1 MNSIEIRTVTNNRE
15 LKQFIRFYY
24 DLYRGSKYAVPFL
37 FFDEWNTLSRDK
49 NPSFECCDTEYFM
62 AFREGKM
69 VGRVAAIIN
78 KRANE
83 RWNRREVRFGWFDF
97 VDDIEV
103 SRALLQA
110 VEDWGRSQGMNE
122 IVGPLGFTDM
132 DREGMLVEGFEE
144 LATVYINYNYP
155 YYPKHMEQ
163 LGGWKKDNDY
173 MEYKVK
179 VPEVVPDKFA
189 KLSEMIEK
197 RYNLHPRKFTSH
209 ELLEEGMGRYIF
221 HLINDTYK
229 DLYGYSELSE
239 HQIDQLVDAY
249 IKKADLNL
257 VTGVVDGNADNK
269 LIGFG
274 ITFPS
279 FARAMQKSHNGS
291 LWPITWW
298 RVLRALKWHKTDT
311 VDLLLIGVLPEYRA
325 KGANALIFNDLIQ
338 QFQRYGFKWA
348 EAMQQMETNTGVQS
362 HWQYLESRQHRR
374 HRCFCKKMK

>member
-1 MNSIEIRTVTNNRE
+1 MHPRKQKVMNSIEIRTVTNNRE

-122 IVGPLGFTDM
+122 IAGPLGFTDM

-144 LATVYINYNYP
+144 LATVYINYNHP

-163 LGGWKKDNDY
+163 LGGWK
-173 MEYKVK
+173 
-179 VPEVVPDKFA
+179 
-189 KLSEMIEK
+189 
-197 RYNLHPRKFTSH
+197 
-209 ELLEEGMGRYIF
+209 
-221 HLINDTYK
+221 
-229 DLYGYSELSE
+229 
-239 HQIDQLVDAY
+239 
-249 IKKADLNL
+249 
-257 VTGVVDGNADNK
+257 
-269 LIGFG
+269 
-274 ITFPS
+274 
-279 FARAMQKSHNGS
+279 
-291 LWPITWW
+291 
-298 RVLRALKWHKTDT
+298 
-311 VDLLLIGVLPEYRA
+311 
-325 KGANALIFNDLIQ
+325 
-338 QFQRYGFKWA
+338 
-348 EAMQQMETNTGVQS
+348 
-362 HWQYLESRQHRR
+362 
-374 HRCFCKKMK
+374 